1 MSPAPSNDPLGQG
14 APLPAPLD
22 GDPSSVT
29 AGVEAEVH
37 ASDEFISAPNPALDM
52 LVARDA
58 AAVAAVDGKRAKANP
73 LVKTTPG
80 QEWGAAIVLI
90 ILFMFICAAAISFF
104 RG

>member
-1 MSPAPSNDPLGQG
+1 
-14 APLPAPLD
+14 
-22 GDPSSVT
+22 
-29 AGVEAEVH
+29 
-37 ASDEFISAPNPALDM
+37 M

-58 AAVAAVDGKRAKANP
+58 AAVAAVDGKRAKADP